1 MNFMIDLR
9 FLLIP
14 LANLLFPHY
23 TSDII
28 IIVLLHVSIKV
39 PVTIQLSTSSL
50 PHFRALDLSVSVTVC
65 FLCLIFKSTIP
76 HFWIVYFIL
85 VLFLSPW
92 DDMLLRMLKTVLWWL
107 FHSLRSIHVHEVVC
121 ILNGNHDEE
130 EAQLGVD
137 RQVELNGDIEPD
149 ENSLVIDVD
158 DDIEIETD

>member
-9 FLLIP
+9 FLLLP

-39 PVTIQLSTSSL
+39 PLTLQLPTTSL
-50 PHFRALDLSVSVTVC
+50 LHFRALDLSVSVTVC

-92 DDMLLRMLKTVLWWL
+92 DDMLLRMLKTVVCWL
-107 FHSLRSIHVHEVVC
+107 FHSLRS
-121 ILNGNHDEE
+121 
-130 EAQLGVD
+130 VD

-158 DDIEIETD
+158 DDIEIEID

>member
-1 MNFMIDLR
+1 MSFMIDLR
-9 FLLIP
+9 SLLIP
-14 LANLLFPHY
+14 LANLLFSHY

-39 PVTIQLSTSSL
+39 PLTLQLPTTSL
-50 PHFRALDLSVSVTVC
+50 LHFRALDLSVSVTVC
-65 FLCLIFKSTIP
+65 FLCLIFKSIIP

-92 DDMLLRMLKTVLWWL
+92 DDMLLRMLKTVVWWL

-137 RQVELNGDIEPD
+137 QQEELNSDHQPD

-158 DDIEIETD
+158 DDIKIEID